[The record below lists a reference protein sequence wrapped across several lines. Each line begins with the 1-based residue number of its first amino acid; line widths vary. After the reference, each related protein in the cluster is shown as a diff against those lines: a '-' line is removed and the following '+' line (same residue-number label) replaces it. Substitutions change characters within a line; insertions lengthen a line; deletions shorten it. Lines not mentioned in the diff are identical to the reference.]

1 MAGNPLSNPIDDYI
15 AQQAT
20 ASRTNANAA
29 RTDIERQRQA
39 QQAAV
44 AAQSGTQE
52 WWSPANILDKF
63 WMDDFQ
69 KGPFSSD
76 PNAKVS
82 PLGIDMPLPGVAG
95 VQSAWQ
101 QGVGDKVNA
110 ATTGITKGYDTLN
123 QGLSWGLSAMPA
135 GMATLDWDTAGKI
148 SVGQAAMADSA
159 RRQDVNPFN
168 AAYNTVASPVQNIAT
183 GAVRLFDK
191 SNPLNDPNF
200 DVTQAGQRDAAF
212 GNSILGRVSS
222 GATDA
227 AVSWFLD
234 PLVVAGKGV
243 KIFRFGSEMMG
254 LRGVTNMQVTTPNVA
269 RWAASKVDSTLTKLD
284 TGVELSRDEK
294 RISSMA
300 DNIVKMRRG
309 ELENYYL
316 FKDKSNPYRGDLV
329 GVADQIDNKHDALVF
344 IGAAMGDSKYIERL
358 RVEQHAAFDALA
370 RAKSVSQANESYW
383 LNVPGWMAPVIHAN
397 ALESNVNA
405 GALIDDLTRRD
416 SALRAALGVVD
427 DAGGTPLLTSFG
439 GRSVMG
445 ERIAGAWAAG
455 KAHRDV
461 RFLDRKGKLPEG
473 QAPEDIALTWDGRS
487 IPANDVNVDR
497 MLQEQRISAQEAA
510 RIRRSATWF
519 DETGPAGYEQVFQL
533 SAGFRRVRLWSWI
546 NGQHASGYMH
556 VRGSLV
562 GTESLDELNAALSD
576 AKTLKVD
583 QSFVQGAKDVW
594 NAAMRSGSPEARIE
608 AVRNIERMAASRLA
622 KQFGVDEDE
631 MLQVYDVL
639 DARRSQLLGT
649 MKPRDGKGRAY
660 GIDPE
665 DNSTILLDPLLQSQL
680 DIKIPMLDMRQLER
694 TAKIMARPEYK
705 GALQRG
711 VAKDI
716 GTNMLDEIAALWKA
730 SVLLRLGYTTRNVAE
745 GWMRSWAVLG
755 TMPGLAATGR
765 LARNTAYRNRAY
777 SKSTRLAKKF
787 AERELEVEKGLTA
800 NGSAAHVL
808 REELARASAEA
819 RAKAQA
825 SAGVKWAEDST
836 YPVYRV
842 DPKDPGIDW
851 DKPQGLYTS
860 QVADSSAS
868 PHFSYIAEDAG
879 GAERVVEF
887 KGRVPRSSVFDVK
900 PSTIDMD
907 GLRGS
912 TRMGAPTAAEADA
925 GVGYV
930 ISHMGNGSEWIAA
943 ARNGSGRKMT
953 DKFREMLGT
962 FDGTVDWDKYYD
974 NYERL
979 MAVGG
984 IQARRDGHKAI
995 RMVDESKYGGDDLTE
1010 IVLLDRSALGAASP
1024 AEPPRSLIDEHLAA
1038 DTSHQALVAQI
1049 EGDLEQLGKEA
1060 QSLTNRLGYL
1070 SDARVKFGKR
1080 KVNDRGAF
1088 TGQNAQM
1095 YRDLASN
1102 QQTVDTALRSR
1113 WAREAEQELD
1123 DTKWVKVQPT
1133 EAQYSSELA
1142 NAVKEMRNDQVAVMA
1157 LEGADPTEMA
1167 AWIRSESGRSYRREM
1182 RLSRAGAEAKAVQ
1195 VHDLVHS
1202 YLPTE
1207 AARSLAARGARK
1219 GRNTLPEGDALVAAI
1234 GDPSLLVPVHGRVV
1248 KSAIE
1253 RVGSLTANQFVHAP
1267 INLAFKWIG
1276 TIPETTLVRQ
1286 PFYNTVW
1293 QRRVEQLTQIA
1304 KEQGKELDDRLVAS
1318 IEKNAH
1324 AYALTATNNTIYTI
1338 TRYSNPAHLLRFV
1351 IPFFP
1356 AWENSMR
1363 VWLGIIARDPSV
1375 AARASMLWNLP
1386 NSLGM
1391 VVDKDGNKVSSD
1403 RLGFLNG
1410 SPNQY
1415 VVMPQF
1421 FASAMQKVADSP
1433 LGNVPVLG
1441 EAARGYSQFGLKS
1454 AKGSFNVVAPGTS
1467 PWLPGFGP
1475 LVVAPVGYVL
1485 HDKPDTQAFLRR
1497 FLGDQVYQQIVPFGE
1512 ASGNPLD
1519 AFLPPAAKKLL
1530 QLKQGEDNQDYLA
1543 VVDAMMQQEMVTW
1556 YKSGGDPATKPTLDE
1571 VRDKANNFYKFS
1583 ILASLTLPM
1592 SVTRMSAYQPMV
1604 DKWNALKADP
1614 SMSYQQKIDAFTQ
1627 KYGDEYLPLTVS
1639 TSRSLARDL
1648 DPTLETY
1655 DALSSNTSLVE
1666 QLAQLGPETVG
1677 IIGASAPPG
1686 QFDQGVYNYYLNSD
1700 LPGLPGEAIK
1710 AHPTAGGMQTQVESA
1725 AMWRAYNEGKARRDD
1740 ALKQRGGLSID
1751 AKVNEDIKAQ
1761 WRYFTDTAMVQK
1773 YGSAWSVAYNDYG
1786 SNQGKYLEGVVT
1798 VLNDPKFTSSKWGQS
1813 DLWSTVRTYMGLRE
1827 KAQDAISQGASAE
1840 LVNDQ
1845 WEAVQEQMRYTSLAF
1860 SDFFDSY
1867 LANDKLTIGVSPVD
1881 G

>member
-1 MAGNPLSNPIDDYI
+1 MSDLAIKPGLSDPIDDYI

-29 RTDIERQRQA
+29 RESIERQRQA

-44 AAQSGTQE
+44 AAQSGSQE

-76 PNAKVS
+76 PNAKIS
-82 PLGIDMPLPGVAG
+82 PFGVDISLPGVAG
-95 VQSAWQ
+95 QQAAWQ

-110 ATTGITKGYDTLN
+110 ATTGITKAYDTLN
-123 QGLSWGLSAMPA
+123 QGMSWGLSAMPA
-135 GMATLDWDTAGKI
+135 GMATLDWDTAGQI
-148 SVGQAAMADSA
+148 SVGQTAMADSA
-159 RRQDVNPFN
+159 RRQDGNPFN
-168 AAYNTVASPVQNIAT
+168 AVYNTVAAPVQNIAA
-183 GAVRLFDK
+183 GAIGLFDQG
-191 SNPLNDPNF
+191 NPLNDPNF
-200 DVTQAGQRDAAF
+200 DVTKAGQRDAAF
-212 GNSILGRVSS
+212 GSSALGRVAS
-222 GATDA
+222 GTTDA

-243 KIFRFGSEMMG
+243 KVFRFGSEMMG

-344 IGAAMGDSKYIERL
+344 IGAAMGDSKYIDRL

-370 RAKSVSQANESYW
+370 RAKGVSGANEQYM

-405 GALIDDLTRRD
+405 GSLIDDLTRRD

-461 RFLDRKGKLPEG
+461 RFLDRKEKLPEG
-473 QAPEDIALTWDGRS
+473 QAPENIALTWDGRT
-487 IPANDVNVDR
+487 IPANDVSVDR

-510 RIRRSATWF
+510 RIRRSAAWF

-562 GTESLDELNAALSD
+562 GTESMDELNAALSD
-576 AKTLKVD
+576 AKSLKVD
-583 QSFVQGAKDVW
+583 QTFVQGAKDVW
-594 NAAMRSGSPEARIE
+594 LQAMRSGSPEARIE

-665 DNSTILLDPLLQSQL
+665 DNSTILLDPLFQSQL

-705 GALQRG
+705 GALQRS

-765 LARNTAYRNRAY
+765 LARNTVYRNRAFA
-777 SKSTRLAKKF
+777 KSTRLAKKF
-787 AERELEVEKGLTA
+787 AERELEVEKGLQA
-800 NGSAAHVL
+800 NGTAAHAL
-808 REELARASAEA
+808 REELAQVRA
-819 RAKAQA
+819 
-825 SAGVKWAEDST
+825 AGD
-836 YPVYRV
+836 
-842 DPKDPGIDW
+842 
-851 DKPQGLYTS
+851 
-860 QVADSSAS
+860 QV
-868 PHFSYIAEDAG
+868 
-879 GAERVVEF
+879 R
-887 KGRVPRSSVFDVK
+887 
-900 PSTIDMD
+900 
-907 GLRGS
+907 
-912 TRMGAPTAAEADA
+912 
-925 GVGYV
+925 
-930 ISHMGNGSEWIAA
+930 
-943 ARNGSGRKMT
+943 
-953 DKFREMLGT
+953 
-962 FDGTVDWDKYYD
+962 
-974 NYERL
+974 
-979 MAVGG
+979 
-984 IQARRDGHKAI
+984 
-995 RMVDESKYGGDDLTE
+995 
-1010 IVLLDRSALGAASP
+1010 
-1024 AEPPRSLIDEHLAA
+1024 
-1038 DTSHQALVAQI
+1038 VAQI
-1049 EGDLEQLGKEA
+1049 EGDLEQLDKAA
-1060 QSLTNRLGYL
+1060 QSLTNRLGIL

-1123 DTKWVKVQPT
+1123 NTKWVKVQPT
-1133 EAQYSSELA
+1133 ETQYPSELA

-1157 LEGADPTEMA
+1157 LEGADPATMA
-1167 AWIRSESGRSYRREM
+1167 AWIRSESGRAYRREM
-1182 RLSRAGAEAKAVQ
+1182 RLTRAGAEAKATQ
-1195 VHDLVHS
+1195 VHDLAHS

-1219 GRNTLPEGDALVAAI
+1219 GRGSVPEGDALVAAI
-1234 GDPSLLVPVHGRVV
+1234 GDPSLLVPVHGREV
-1248 KSAIE
+1248 KSALD
-1253 RVGSLTANQFVHAP
+1253 RVGSMTANQFVHAP
-1267 INLAFKWIG
+1267 INAAFKWIG

-1293 QRRVEQLTQIA
+1293 QRRVAQLTQIA
-1304 KEQGKELDDRLVAS
+1304 REQGKELDDRLVAS

-1421 FASAMQKVADSP
+1421 FAAAMQKVADSP
-1433 LGNVPVLG
+1433 LGNVPLLG
-1441 EAARGYSQFGLKS
+1441 DAARGYSQFGLKS

-1751 AKVNEDIKAQ
+1751 TKANEDIKAQ
-1761 WRYFTDTAMVQK
+1761 WRYFKKVAMANK
-1773 YGSAWSVAYNDYG
+1773 YGSVWTISIDQHESKQPAF
-1786 SNQGKYLEGVVT
+1786 LEGIR
-1798 VLNDPKFTSSKWGQS
+1798 LALKDEKFRSSKWGQS
-1813 DLWSTVRTYMGLRE
+1813 DLWQTIRTYMELRQ
-1827 KAQDAISQGASAE
+1827 KAEDAILAGNDTS

-1845 WEAVQEQMRYTSLAF
+1845 WDAVREQIRYTTLEF
-1860 SDFFDSY
+1860 MDFFDSY
-1867 LANDKLTIGVSPVD
+1867 LADDKLSIPVGVVAS
-1881 G
+1881 